1 VAEKYSIQRV
11 PSNVTSSQGD
21 ADEKDLPG
29 CGGESHRDDCSGLC
43 PTNANREADP
53 LAHFTAS
60 HYLQRRLHRL
70 PGQDVTAS
78 GRAAHHQQNELVKE

>member
-1 VAEKYSIQRV
+1 MRKMFLVVAASLIA
-11 PSNVTSSQGD
+11 TI
-21 ADEKDLPG
+21 ALA
-29 CGGESHRDDCSGLC
+29 SGQQTRIGK
-43 PTNANREADP
+43 PTP